1 MARFVAVRLT
11 ICALLCTA
19 GCAERPLQVSG
30 IQIGRSVNQDGS
42 ISHATS
48 VFKPTDTIYVS
59 VRTTDLGSG
68 TITVRWSYTGRL
80 LSETSKTVS
89 YRISADTEFH
99 MQSPAEFPH
108 GAYNVDVLVDGKPVG
123 SRSFTVLPVGG

>member
-1 MARFVAVRLT
+1 MLSLMT
-11 ICALLCTA
+11 CALLAAA
-19 GCAERPLQVSG
+19 GCAEAPLTFG
-30 IQIGRSVNQDGS
+30 AMQIGRSVNQDGS

-68 TITVRWSYTGRL
+68 TITVRWSYGDRL
-80 LSETSKTVS
+80 LSETSKKVS

-99 MQSPAEFPH
+99 MQSPAEFPN
-108 GAYNVDVLVDGKPVG
+108 GAYTVEVLVDGKPAG
-123 SRSFTVLPVGG
+123 TRSFTVLPPGR